1 MEIIEEKEDRKRFSG
16 NIIFFLQF
24 NERVQ
29 RGKNALNIHKVGIAL
44 DAADP
49 MVFAEIPSKKF
60 IDMAGQE
67 NVDRR
72 IQKILGHHLSND
84 TEPHEC

>member
-1 MEIIEEKEDRKRFSG
+1 
-16 NIIFFLQF
+16 
-24 NERVQ
+24 
-29 RGKNALNIHKVGIAL
+29 LNIHKVGIAL
-44 DAADP
+44 DAVAL

-72 IQKILGHHLSND
+72 IQKILGRHLSND
-84 TEPHEC
+84 TEPREC